1 MLNSGALEVTRQS
14 RRLRNDC
21 FPVSCARRSRQVRW
35 LRRLMRRLTPNR
47 CVIAYWHHP
56 RYSSANPGPSPE
68 LRHVYQALY
77 RGGAEL
83 ALVGHSHSYERFAPM
98 DGRGRR
104 RPPGGARVRGRH
116 GRRQPRE
123 AAARAR
129 PRQPLLRPQPGLWS
143 ARAEAPPAWLP
154 LPLRSRG
161 RRDARPRPWPLP
173 PPPVPEAADREGRR
187 MARVDVDQIKQRQ
200 AMIWAAGRL
209 LGPVRAAAAG
219 GPRAPSTC
227 APCPP
232 ARRCSTWRRAT
243 ATSRSHA
250 RRRAPASWPPTSH
263 RGWWSAAAPARRP
276 RATTSS
282 GSRRTRRSCPSRT
295 SASTASARCSAR

>member
-1 MLNSGALEVTRQS
+1 MTRPGARSGGSPARRSATTSISRVPKRRRARGHFAYFGKRAGPRRGYYTYRLAGWRIVVLNSGALEVTRQS

-104 RPPGGARVRGRH
+104 RRRGVREFVVGTGGASRAK
-116 GRRQPRE
+116 P
-123 AAARAR
+123 AAPAR

-143 ARAEAPPAWLP
+143 AQAEAPPAWLP
-154 LPLRSRG
+154 LPLRTRG
-161 RRDARPRPWPLP
+161 RRDARPRP
-173 PPPVPEAADREGRR
+173 V
-187 MARVDVDQIKQRQ
+187 
-200 AMIWAAGRL
+200 
-209 LGPVRAAAAG
+209 AAATAVRRGSG
-219 GPRAPSTC
+219 GPR
-227 APCPP
+227 
-232 ARRCSTWRRAT
+232 
-243 ATSRSHA
+243 
-250 RRRAPASWPPTSH
+250 
-263 RGWWSAAAPARRP
+263 RP
-276 RATTSS
+276 
-282 GSRRTRRSCPSRT
+282 
-295 SASTASARCSAR
+295 